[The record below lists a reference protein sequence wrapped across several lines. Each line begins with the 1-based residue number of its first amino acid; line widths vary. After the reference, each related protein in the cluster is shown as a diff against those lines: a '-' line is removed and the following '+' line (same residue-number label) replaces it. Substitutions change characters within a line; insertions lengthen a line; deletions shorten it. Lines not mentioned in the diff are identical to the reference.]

1 VALAVTIFGTD
12 RVANLQWGTLKITA
26 TNGAR
31 AGRCDFVLVNF
42 RPEILDT
49 LVIADGATTFFDGE
63 VRSIKVKELGSGKFW
78 TTVTGVDAAPAG
90 SNGDHAAFSLS
101 DRSASET
108 YEDMVND
115 AGLPVPYAWWRL
127 GEASGT
133 NAVDEMGIQDG
144 TYVNAPTLGVTGPLA
159 NVADTAVTFNGTD
172 EEVTLGSATLLAGQ
186 TDFSVAVWAKSSS
199 GNTTQT
205 MYCERHATTGNA
217 IIRLVLNNLGRPVF
231 VYKDNAGTQDTVTPA
246 SGDWTDD
253 AWHHFVV
260 TKDGT
265 ACVMYVDGVSVKT
278 ATLTAN
284 NTLTSAPG
292 RIAND
297 PRAGS
302 QFFPGSLDEVMI
314 WRTWISQAQV
324 DGLWQAR
331 DIRRYFALDY
341 GAVSD
346 GTTTTLS
353 GTVST
358 YESGLLTGD
367 LFGLTS
373 LNNGLLIGGG
383 GPSYYVQEIAYT
395 WQNATTLLYT
405 VSFGLTPGGAPPR
418 LAAAFP

>member
-1 VALAVTIFGTD
+1 VALALTIATVD
-12 RVANLQWGTLKITA
+12 RTAYLQWGTLKITR
-26 TNGAR
+26 TSGGR
-31 AGRCDFVLVNF
+31 QGRCDLVLVGLNVF
-42 RPEILDT
+42 IGDT
-49 LVIADGATTFFDGE
+49 LTVIDGATTYFDGT
-63 VRSIKVKELGSGKFW
+63 VRSTKVKEIGTGKFW
-78 TTVTGVDAAPAG
+78 TSITAHDAGAAPSDGEAPF
-90 SNGDHAAFSLS
+90 NLS
-101 DRSASET
+101 DRDAET
-108 YEDMVND
+108 TYTDMVTSYPD
-115 AGLPVPYAWWRL
+115 SFVATPYAWWRL

-144 TYVNAPTLGVTGPLA
+144 TYVNAPTLGVAGALA
-159 NVADTAVTFNGTD
+159 NIADTAVTFNGTD

-186 TDFSVAVWAKSSS
+186 TDFSIAVWAKSSS

-246 SGDWTDD
+246 AGDWADG

-302 QFFPGSLDEVMI
+302 QFFPGELDEVMI
-314 WRTWISQAQV
+314 WRDWITATAA
-324 DGLWQAR
+324 LNLYQAR
-331 DIRRYFALDY
+331 DIRRYATLDFS
-341 GAVSD
+341 AVND

-353 GTVST
+353 GTATT
-358 YESGLLTGD
+358 YDSGLLPR
-367 LFGLTS
+367 LRFGLTS
-373 LNNGLLIGGG
+373 ANNDLLMWT
-383 GPSYYVQEIAYT
+383 SLYVQELTYT
-395 WQNATTLLYT
+395 WKNATTILYT
-405 VSFGLTPGGAPPR
+405 IGMGTTPGGSPPK